1 MDAPDSTNVTNEK
14 VKFDDATSD
23 AFANACRMPAVA

>member
-14 VKFDDATSD
+14 LSLMMQHLMLL
-23 AFANACRMPAVA
+23 RMPAVA